1 MENANKISRR
11 AFVSASAASIVAT
24 AASANRVLGA
34 NNRLRVGIIG
44 CGGLAQ
50 GAHIPSLMRMK
61 ETDNVEIVA
70 VCDVYQKRLDQ
81 AAATTGAAPVKDYRA
96 MLDSKDVDYVAI
108 VTPEHWHARMTLDA
122 ADAGKHI
129 YCEKPMTW
137 SIEQAKQV
145 VKKIQQTNVKMQVG
159 VQGMCDDSYETAQ
172 KYVKE
177 GKLGRV
183 VQAQIDY
190 SRNHKRDFW
199 VSDEPDKDVRPGENL
214 DWNAF
219 LGPAPKRPFD
229 LDRFLHWRRYWDYS
243 GGIATD
249 LFVHRITRI
258 IRALDLKFP
267 NRVVA
272 VGGKWEFRD
281 SAAEIPDT
289 FNMMLDYPDG
299 LSVVVLSSMA
309 NDAPIPHV
317 LRGHDATLEFTRE
330 GFVIRPQGRFNK
342 EGDKPEIVHKK
353 VRRRRHHAASP
364 QSAERHPRRGG
375 FEVRRDDRLLRS
387 GGRAAGRRIVPQE
400 QVYEMGRAA
409 GEGNRSV
416 NHLPSPT
423 STKPA
428 Q

>member
-11 AFVSASAASIVAT
+11 AFVSVSAASIVAT

-61 ETDNVEIVA
+61 EADNVEIVA

-81 AAATTGAAPVKDYRA
+81 AAATTGAAPVRDYRA
-96 MLDSKDVDYVAI
+96 MLDNKDVDYVTI

-145 VKKIQQTNVKMQVG
+145 VKKIQQTSVKMQVG

-190 SRNHKRDFW
+190 SRNYKRDFW

-267 NRVVA
+267 TRVVA

-281 SAAEIPDT
+281 SPAEIPDT

-317 LRGHDATLEFTRE
+317 LRGHEATLEFTRE

-353 VRRRRHHAASP
+353 SGGEDITLHHRNLQNAI
-364 QSAERHPRRGG
+364 RGG
-375 FEVRRDDRLLRS
+375 EVLKCDVMTGYYGVVAVRLAVESYRKSKYMKWDARREK
-387 GGRAAGRRIVPQE
+387 GIEA
-400 QVYEMGRAA
+400 
-409 GEGNRSV
+409 
-416 NHLPSPT
+416 
-423 STKPA
+423 
-428 Q
+428 

>member
-50 GAHIPSLMRMK
+50 GEHIPKLMRMK
-61 ETDNVEIVA
+61 EADNVEIAA

-96 MLDSKDVDYVAI
+96 ILDRKDIDYVAI

-172 KYVKE
+172 RYIKE

-190 SRNHKRDFW
+190 SRNYKRDFW

-249 LFVHRITRI
+249 LFVHRITRV

-267 NRVVA
+267 TRVVA

-299 LSVVVLSSMA
+299 LSVVVLSSLA

-317 LRGHDATLEFTRE
+317 LRGHEATLEFTRD

-353 VRRRRHHAASP
+353 TGGEDITLHHRNLQNAI
-364 QSAERHPRRGG
+364 RGG
-375 FEVRRDDRLLRS
+375 EALKCDVMTGYYGVVAVRLAIESYRRS
-387 GGRAAGRRIVPQE
+387 KCMKWDARREKGVE
-400 QVYEMGRAA
+400 
-409 GEGNRSV
+409 S
-416 NHLPSPT
+416 
-423 STKPA
+423 
-428 Q
+428 

>member
-34 NNRLRVGIIG
+34 NNRLRIGIIG

-50 GAHIPSLMRMK
+50 GAHIPSLMKMK
-61 ETDNVEIVA
+61 EADNIEIAA

-81 AAATTGAAPVKDYRA
+81 AAATTGATPIKDYRA
-96 MLDSKDVDYVAI
+96 ILDRKDIDY
-108 VTPEHWHARMTLDA
+108 
-122 ADAGKHI
+122 
-129 YCEKPMTW
+129 EKPMTW

-190 SRNHKRDFW
+190 SRNYKRDFW

-229 LDRFLHWRRYWDYS
+229 LDRFLHWQRYWDYS
-243 GGIATD
+243 GGIASG
-249 LFVHRITRI
+249 LFVHRITRV

-267 NRVVA
+267 TRVVA

-309 NDAPIPHV
+309 NDASIPHV
-317 LRGHDATLEFTRE
+317 LRGHDATLEFTGD

-342 EGDKPEIVHKK
+342 EGDKPEIVHK
-353 VRRRRHHAASP
+353 RTGREDITLHHRNLQNAI
-364 QSAERHPRRGG
+364 RGG
-375 FEVRRDDRLLRS
+375 EALKCDVMTGYYGIVAVRLAVESYRRS
-387 GGRAAGRRIVPQE
+387 KYMKWDARREKGVE
-400 QVYEMGRAA
+400 A
-409 GEGNRSV
+409 
-416 NHLPSPT
+416 
-423 STKPA
+423 
-428 Q
+428 

>member
-24 AASANRVLGA
+24 AASANRVFGA

-50 GAHIPSLMRMK
+50 GAHIPSLMSMK
-61 ETDNVEIVA
+61 DADNVEIAA

-96 MLDSKDVDYVAI
+96 ILDRKDIDYVAI

-172 KYVKE
+172 KFVKE

-267 NRVVA
+267 SRVVA

-309 NDAPIPHV
+309 NDAPIQHV
-317 LRGHDATLEFTRE
+317 LRGHEATLEFTRD
-330 GFVIRPQGRFNK
+330 GFVVRPQGRFNK

-353 VRRRRHHAASP
+353 TGGEDITLHHRNLQNAI
-364 QSAERHPRRGG
+364 RGG
-375 FEVRRDDRLLRS
+375 EALKCDVMTGYYGIVAVRLAVESYRRS
-387 GGRAAGRRIVPQE
+387 KCMKWDARREKGIE
-400 QVYEMGRAA
+400 A
-409 GEGNRSV
+409 
-416 NHLPSPT
+416 
-423 STKPA
+423 
-428 Q
+428 

>member
-61 ETDNVEIVA
+61 EADNVEIVA

-81 AAATTGAAPVKDYRA
+81 AAATTGAAAVKDYRA
-96 MLDSKDVDYVAI
+96 MLDNKDVDYVTI

-145 VKKIQQTNVKMQVG
+145 VKKIQQTSVKMQVG

-190 SRNHKRDFW
+190 SRNYKRDFW

-249 LFVHRITRI
+249 LFVHRITRV

-281 SAAEIPDT
+281 SPAEIPDT

-317 LRGHDATLEFTRE
+317 LRGHEATLEFTRE

-353 VRRRRHHAASP
+353 SGGEDITLHHRNLQNAI
-364 QSAERHPRRGG
+364 RGG
-375 FEVRRDDRLLRS
+375 EALKCDVMTGYYGVVAVRLAVESYRKSKYMKWD
-387 GGRAAGRRIVPQE
+387 ARREKGIE
-400 QVYEMGRAA
+400 A
-409 GEGNRSV
+409 
-416 NHLPSPT
+416 
-423 STKPA
+423 
-428 Q
+428 

>member
-1 MENANKISRR
+1 MENDNRISRR
-11 AFVSASAASIVAT
+11 AFVSGSAASVIVT

-34 NNRLRVGIIG
+34 NNRLRIGVIG

-50 GAHIPSLMRMK
+50 GAHIPSLVKMK
-61 ETDNVEIVA
+61 DLDNCEIIA

-81 AAATTGAAPVKDYRA
+81 AATTTGAKPFKEYRA
-96 MLDSKDVDYVAI
+96 LLDQKDIDYVTI

-137 SIEQAKQV
+137 SIDEAKKV
-145 VKKIQQTNVKMQVG
+145 VARIKQTKVKMQVG
-159 VQGMCDDSYETAQ
+159 VQGMSDDSYETAQ
-172 KYVKE
+172 KMIKE
-177 GKLGRV
+177 GAIGRPI
-183 VQAQIDY
+183 QAQIDY

-199 VSDEPDKDVRPGENL
+199 VSEEPDKDVRPGENL

-267 NRVVA
+267 DRAVA

-289 FNMMLDYPDG
+289 FNLMLDYPEG

-309 NDAPIPHV
+309 NDTPIPHV
-317 LRGHDATLEFTRE
+317 IRGHEATLEFNRE
-330 GFVIRPQGRFNK
+330 GFVIRPQERFNK
-342 EGDKPEIVHKK
+342 EGDKPQVVHKK
-353 VRRRRHHAASP
+353 TGGEDITLHHRNLQNAI
-364 QSAERHPRRGG
+364 RGG
-375 FEVRRDDRLLRS
+375 EALKCDVVTGYYGVVAVRLAVDSYRKSKYMKWD
-387 GGRAAGRRIVPQE
+387 ARREKGVE
-400 QVYEMGRAA
+400 A
-409 GEGNRSV
+409 
-416 NHLPSPT
+416 
-423 STKPA
+423 
-428 Q
+428 

>member
-1 MENANKISRR
+1 MENANKMSRR
-11 AFVSASAASIVAT
+11 EFVSASAASIVAT

-34 NNRLRVGIIG
+34 NDRLRVGIIG

-50 GAHIPSLMRMK
+50 GDHIPSLMRMK
-61 ETDNVEIVA
+61 EADNVEIVA

-96 MLDSKDVDYVAI
+96 MLDRKDIDYVAI

-190 SRNHKRDFW
+190 SRNHKGDFW
-199 VSDEPDKDVRPGENL
+199 VSGEPDKDVRPGENL

-267 NRVVA
+267 TRVVA

-330 GFVIRPQGRFNK
+330 GFVVRPQGRFNK
-342 EGDKPEIVHKK
+342 EGERPEIVHKK
-353 VRRRRHHAASP
+353 TGGESITLHHRNLQNAI
-364 QSAERHPRRGG
+364 RGG
-375 FEVRRDDRLLRS
+375 EALKCDVMTGYYGVVAVRLAVESYRKSKYMKWD
-387 GGRAAGRRIVPQE
+387 ARREKGIE
-400 QVYEMGRAA
+400 A
-409 GEGNRSV
+409 
-416 NHLPSPT
+416 
-423 STKPA
+423 
-428 Q
+428 

>member
-11 AFVSASAASIVAT
+11 TFVSASAASIVVT
-24 AASANRVLGA
+24 AASATRVLGA

-61 ETDNVEIVA
+61 EADNVEIVA
-70 VCDVYQKRLDQ
+70 VCDIYQKRLDQ
-81 AAATTGAAPVKDYRA
+81 AASTTGAAPVKDYRA
-96 MLDSKDVDYVAI
+96 MLDRKDIDYVAI
-108 VTPEHWHARMTLDA
+108 VTPEHWHARMTIDA

-190 SRNHKRDFW
+190 SRNHKGDFW

-267 NRVVA
+267 TRVVA

-317 LRGHDATLEFTRE
+317 LRGHEATLEFNRE
-330 GFVIRPQGRFNK
+330 GFVIRPQGRLNR
-342 EGDKPEIVHKK
+342 EGEKPEIVHKK
-353 VRRRRHHAASP
+353 TGGEDITLHHRNLQNAI
-364 QSAERHPRRGG
+364 RGG
-375 FEVRRDDRLLRS
+375 EALKCDVMTGYYGVVAVRLAVDSYRKSKYMKWD
-387 GGRAAGRRIVPQE
+387 ARREKGIE
-400 QVYEMGRAA
+400 A
-409 GEGNRSV
+409 
-416 NHLPSPT
+416 
-423 STKPA
+423 
-428 Q
+428 

>member
-11 AFVSASAASIVAT
+11 AFVSASAASVVAT

-50 GAHIPSLMRMK
+50 GAHIPSLMKMK
-61 ETDNVEIVA
+61 EADNLEIVA

-96 MLDSKDVDYVAI
+96 ILDNKDVDYVTI

-145 VKKIQQTNVKMQVG
+145 VKKIQQTSVKMQVG

-172 KYVKE
+172 KYIKE

-190 SRNHKRDFW
+190 SRNYKRDFW

-281 SAAEIPDT
+281 SPAEIPDT

-299 LSVVVLSSMA
+299 LSVVVLASMA

-317 LRGHDATLEFTRE
+317 LRGHEATLEFTRE

-353 VRRRRHHAASP
+353 SGGEDITLHHRNLQNAI
-364 QSAERHPRRGG
+364 RGG
-375 FEVRRDDRLLRS
+375 EALKCDVMTGYYGVVAVRLAVESYRKSKYMKWD
-387 GGRAAGRRIVPQE
+387 ARREKGIE
-400 QVYEMGRAA
+400 A
-409 GEGNRSV
+409 
-416 NHLPSPT
+416 
-423 STKPA
+423 
-428 Q
+428 

>member
-1 MENANKISRR
+1 MK
-11 AFVSASAASIVAT
+11 
-24 AASANRVLGA
+24 
-34 NNRLRVGIIG
+34 
-44 CGGLAQ
+44 
-50 GAHIPSLMRMK
+50 MK
-61 ETDNVEIVA
+61 EADNVEIVA

-81 AAATTGAAPVKDYRA
+81 AAATTGAAPIKDYRA
-96 MLDSKDVDYVAI
+96 MLDSKDIDYVTI

-190 SRNHKRDFW
+190 SRNHRRDFW

-309 NDAPIPHV
+309 NDTPIQHV
-317 LRGHDATLEFTRE
+317 LRGHEATLEFTRD
-330 GFVIRPQGRFNK
+330 GFVIRPQGRFNR
-342 EGDKPEIVHKK
+342 EGDRPEIVHKK
-353 VRRRRHHAASP
+353 TGGEDITLHHRNLQNAI
-364 QSAERHPRRGG
+364 RGG
-375 FEVRRDDRLLRS
+375 EALKCDVMTGYYGVAAVRLAVESYRKSKYMKWD
-387 GGRAAGRRIVPQE
+387 ARREKGIE
-400 QVYEMGRAA
+400 A
-409 GEGNRSV
+409 
-416 NHLPSPT
+416 
-423 STKPA
+423 
-428 Q
+428 

>member
-44 CGGLAQ
+44 CGGQAQ
-50 GAHIPSLMRMK
+50 GAHIPPLMRMK
-61 ETDNVEIVA
+61 EADNVEIAA

-96 MLDSKDVDYVAI
+96 ILDRKDIDYVAI

-190 SRNHKRDFW
+190 SRNYKRDFW

-249 LFVHRITRI
+249 LFVHRITRV

-267 NRVVA
+267 TRAVA

-309 NDAPIPHV
+309 NDTPIPHV
-317 LRGHDATLEFTRE
+317 LRGHEATLEFTRD
-330 GFVIRPQGRFNK
+330 GFVIRPQVRFNK
-342 EGDKPEIVHKK
+342 EGEKPEIVHKK
-353 VRRRRHHAASP
+353 TGGEDIMLHHRNLQNAI
-364 QSAERHPRRGG
+364 RGG
-375 FEVRRDDRLLRS
+375 EALKCDVMTGYYGIVAVRLAIESFRRS
-387 GGRAAGRRIVPQE
+387 KCMKWDARREKGVE
-400 QVYEMGRAA
+400 A
-409 GEGNRSV
+409 
-416 NHLPSPT
+416 
-423 STKPA
+423 
-428 Q
+428 

>member
-24 AASANRVLGA
+24 AASANRVIGA

-61 ETDNVEIVA
+61 EADNVEIVA

-81 AAATTGAAPVKDYRA
+81 AAVTTGAAPVKDYRA
-96 MLDSKDVDYVAI
+96 MLDNKDVDYVTI

-145 VKKIQQTNVKMQVG
+145 VKKIQQTSVKMQVG

-267 NRVVA
+267 TRVVA

-281 SAAEIPDT
+281 SPAEIPDT

-317 LRGHDATLEFTRE
+317 LRGHEATLEFTRE

-353 VRRRRHHAASP
+353 SGGEDITLHHRNLQNAI
-364 QSAERHPRRGG
+364 RGG
-375 FEVRRDDRLLRS
+375 EALKCDVMTGYYGVVAVRLAVESYRKSKYMKWD
-387 GGRAAGRRIVPQE
+387 ARREKGIE
-400 QVYEMGRAA
+400 A
-409 GEGNRSV
+409 
-416 NHLPSPT
+416 
-423 STKPA
+423 
-428 Q
+428 

>member
-50 GAHIPSLMRMK
+50 GEHIPKLMRMK
-61 ETDNVEIVA
+61 ESDNVEIAA

-81 AAATTGAAPVKDYRA
+81 AAATTGAVPIKDYRA
-96 MLDSKDVDYVAI
+96 ILDRKDIDYVAI

-172 KYVKE
+172 KCVKE
-177 GKLGRV
+177 GKLGRI

-190 SRNHKRDFW
+190 SRNYKRDFW

-249 LFVHRITRI
+249 LFVHRITRV

-267 NRVVA
+267 TRAVA

-317 LRGHDATLEFTRE
+317 LRGHEATLEFTRD
-330 GFVIRPQGRFNK
+330 GFVVRPQGRFNK

-353 VRRRRHHAASP
+353 TGAEDIMLHHRNLQNAI
-364 QSAERHPRRGG
+364 RGG
-375 FEVRRDDRLLRS
+375 EALKCDVMTGYYGIVAVRLAVESYRRS
-387 GGRAAGRRIVPQE
+387 KCMKWDARREKGVE
-400 QVYEMGRAA
+400 A
-409 GEGNRSV
+409 
-416 NHLPSPT
+416 
-423 STKPA
+423 
-428 Q
+428 

>member
-50 GAHIPSLMRMK
+50 GAHIPSLMSMK
-61 ETDNVEIVA
+61 EADNVEIAA

-81 AAATTGAAPVKDYRA
+81 AATTTGAAPVKDYRA
-96 MLDSKDVDYVAI
+96 ILDRKDIDYVAI
-108 VTPEHWHARMTLDA
+108 VTPEHWHAHMTLDA

-172 KYVKE
+172 KFVKE

-267 NRVVA
+267 TRVVA

-309 NDAPIPHV
+309 NDAPIQHV
-317 LRGHDATLEFTRE
+317 LRGHEATLEFTRD
-330 GFVIRPQGRFNK
+330 GFVVRPQGRFNK

-353 VRRRRHHAASP
+353 TGGEDITLHHRNLQNAI
-364 QSAERHPRRGG
+364 RGG
-375 FEVRRDDRLLRS
+375 EALKCDVMTGYYGIVAVRLAVESYRKSKCMKWD
-387 GGRAAGRRIVPQE
+387 ARREKGIE
-400 QVYEMGRAA
+400 A
-409 GEGNRSV
+409 
-416 NHLPSPT
+416 
-423 STKPA
+423 
-428 Q
+428 

>member
-50 GAHIPSLMRMK
+50 GEHIPKLMRMK
-61 ETDNVEIVA
+61 EADNVEIVA

-81 AAATTGAAPVKDYRA
+81 AAAATGAAPVKDYRA
-96 MLDSKDVDYVAI
+96 MLDSKDIDYVTI

-190 SRNHKRDFW
+190 SRNYKRDFW

-249 LFVHRITRI
+249 LFVHRITRV

-267 NRVVA
+267 TRVVA

-317 LRGHDATLEFTRE
+317 LRGHEATLEFARD

-342 EGDKPEIVHKK
+342 EGDNPEIVHKK
-353 VRRRRHHAASP
+353 TGGEDIMLHHRNLQNAI
-364 QSAERHPRRGG
+364 RGG
-375 FEVRRDDRLLRS
+375 EVLKCDVMTGYYGIVAVRLAVESYRRNKCMKWD
-387 GGRAAGRRIVPQE
+387 ARREKGVE
-400 QVYEMGRAA
+400 A
-409 GEGNRSV
+409 
-416 NHLPSPT
+416 
-423 STKPA
+423 
-428 Q
+428 

>member
-1 MENANKISRR
+1 
-11 AFVSASAASIVAT
+11 
-24 AASANRVLGA
+24 
-34 NNRLRVGIIG
+34 
-44 CGGLAQ
+44 
-50 GAHIPSLMRMK
+50 
-61 ETDNVEIVA
+61 
-70 VCDVYQKRLDQ
+70 
-81 AAATTGAAPVKDYRA
+81 
-96 MLDSKDVDYVAI
+96 
-108 VTPEHWHARMTLDA
+108 
-122 ADAGKHI
+122 
-129 YCEKPMTW
+129 MTW

-145 VKKIQQTNVKMQVG
+145 VKKIQETRVKMQVG

-190 SRNHKRDFW
+190 SRNYNRDFW
-199 VSDEPDKDVRPGENL
+199 VSDDPDKDVRPGENL

-267 NRVVA
+267 TRVVA

-309 NDAPIPHV
+309 NDATIPHV
-317 LRGHDATLEFTRE
+317 LRGHEATLEFNGE

-342 EGDKPEIVHKK
+342 EHDKAEIVHKK
-353 VRRRRHHAASP
+353 TGGEDILLHHRNLQNAIRNGEALKCDVMTGYYGIVAVRLAVESYRRSKYMKWDA
-364 QSAERHPRRGG
+364 RREKGI
-375 FEVRRDDRLLRS
+375 E
-387 GGRAAGRRIVPQE
+387 A
-400 QVYEMGRAA
+400 
-409 GEGNRSV
+409 
-416 NHLPSPT
+416 
-423 STKPA
+423 
-428 Q
+428 

>member
-34 NNRLRVGIIG
+34 NNRLRIGIIG

-50 GAHIPSLMRMK
+50 GEHIPKLMRMK
-61 ETDNVEIVA
+61 ESDNVEIAA

-81 AAATTGAAPVKDYRA
+81 AASTTGAAPVKDYRA
-96 MLDSKDVDYVAI
+96 ILDRKDIDYVAI

-172 KYVKE
+172 KFVKE

-249 LFVHRITRI
+249 LFVHRITRV

-267 NRVVA
+267 TRVVA

-309 NDAPIPHV
+309 NDAPIQHV
-317 LRGHDATLEFTRE
+317 LRGHEATLEFTRD
-330 GFVIRPQGRFNK
+330 GFVVRPQGRFNK

-353 VRRRRHHAASP
+353 TGAEDITLHHRNLQNAI
-364 QSAERHPRRGG
+364 RGG
-375 FEVRRDDRLLRS
+375 EALKCDVMTGYYGIVAVRLAVESYRRS
-387 GGRAAGRRIVPQE
+387 KCMKWDARREKGIE
-400 QVYEMGRAA
+400 A
-409 GEGNRSV
+409 
-416 NHLPSPT
+416 
-423 STKPA
+423 
-428 Q
+428 

>member
-1 MENANKISRR
+1 MKNVNKISRR
-11 AFVSASAASIVAT
+11 TFVSASAASIVAT
-24 AASANRVLGA
+24 AASANRVIGA

-50 GAHIPSLMRMK
+50 GDHIPSLMRMK
-61 ETDNVEIVA
+61 EADNVEIVA

-96 MLDSKDVDYVAI
+96 MLDSKDVDYVTI

-145 VKKIQQTNVKMQVG
+145 VKKIQQTSVKMQVG

-190 SRNHKRDFW
+190 SRNYKRDFW

-219 LGPAPKRPFD
+219 IGPAPKRPFD

-249 LFVHRITRI
+249 LFVHRITRV

-272 VGGKWEFRD
+272 VGGKWEFHD
-281 SAAEIPDT
+281 SPAEIPDT

-317 LRGHDATLEFTRE
+317 LRGHEATLEFTRE

-342 EGDKPEIVHKK
+342 EGDKPEIVHK
-353 VRRRRHHAASP
+353 RTGGEDITLHHRNLQNAI
-364 QSAERHPRRGG
+364 RGG
-375 FEVRRDDRLLRS
+375 EALKCDVMTGYYGVVAVRLAVESYRKSKYMKWD
-387 GGRAAGRRIVPQE
+387 ARREKGIE
-400 QVYEMGRAA
+400 A
-409 GEGNRSV
+409 
-416 NHLPSPT
+416 
-423 STKPA
+423 
-428 Q
+428 

>member
-34 NNRLRVGIIG
+34 NNRLRIGIIG

-50 GAHIPSLMRMK
+50 GAHIPLLMKMK

-81 AAATTGAAPVKDYRA
+81 AAATTGAPPIKDYRA
-96 MLDSKDVDYVAI
+96 TLDRKDVDYVTI

-145 VKKIQQTNVKMQVG
+145 VKKIRQANVKMQVG
-159 VQGMCDDSYETAQ
+159 VQGMCDDSYEAAQ

-190 SRNHKRDFW
+190 SRNYKRDFW
-199 VSDEPDKDVRPGENL
+199 VSEEPDKDVRPGENL

-317 LRGHDATLEFTRE
+317 LRGHEATLEFNRE
-330 GFVIRPQGRFNK
+330 GFVIRPQGRFNN
-342 EGDKPEIVHKK
+342 EGDKPVIVHKK
-353 VRRRRHHAASP
+353 TGGEDITLHHRNLQNAI
-364 QSAERHPRRGG
+364 
-375 FEVRRDDRLLRS
+375 RS
-387 GGRAAGRRIVPQE
+387 GEALKCDVMTGYYGVVAVRLAVESYRRSKCMKWDARREKGI
-400 QVYEMGRAA
+400 GA
-409 GEGNRSV
+409 
-416 NHLPSPT
+416 
-423 STKPA
+423 
-428 Q
+428 

>member
-61 ETDNVEIVA
+61 EADNVEIVA

-96 MLDSKDVDYVAI
+96 MLDNKDVDYVTI

-145 VKKIQQTNVKMQVG
+145 VKKIQQTSVKMQVG

-317 LRGHDATLEFTRE
+317 LRGHEATLEFTRE

-353 VRRRRHHAASP
+353 SGGEDITLHHRNLQNAI
-364 QSAERHPRRGG
+364 RGG
-375 FEVRRDDRLLRS
+375 EALKCDVMTGYYGVVAVRLAVESYRKSKYMKWD
-387 GGRAAGRRIVPQE
+387 ARREKGIE
-400 QVYEMGRAA
+400 A
-409 GEGNRSV
+409 
-416 NHLPSPT
+416 
-423 STKPA
+423 
-428 Q
+428 

>member
-11 AFVSASAASIVAT
+11 AFVSASAASIVG
-24 AASANRVLGA
+24 AASANRVSGA
-34 NNRLRVGIIG
+34 NDRLRIGIIG

-50 GAHIPSLMRMK
+50 GAHIPSLMKMK

-81 AAATTGAAPVKDYRA
+81 AAATTGAAPIKDYRA
-96 MLDSKDVDYVAI
+96 ILDRKDVDYVAI

-145 VKKIQQTNVKMQVG
+145 VKKIQETKVKMQVG
-159 VQGMCDDSYETAQ
+159 VQGMSDDSYETAQ

-190 SRNHKRDFW
+190 SRNYKGDFW

-229 LDRFLHWRRYWDYS
+229 LDRFLYWRRYWDYS

-249 LFVHRITRI
+249 LFVHRLTRI
-258 IRALDLKFP
+258 IRSLDLKIP
-267 NRVVA
+267 TRVVA

-281 SAAEIPDT
+281 SPAEIPDT

-309 NDAPIPHV
+309 NDTPIPHV
-317 LRGHDATLEFTRE
+317 LRGHLATLEFTRE

-342 EGDKPEIVHKK
+342 EHDKPEIVHKK
-353 VRRRRHHAASP
+353 TGAEDIMLHHRNLQNAVRNGEALKCDVMTGYYGVVAVRLAIDSYRRNKVMKWD
-364 QSAERHPRRGG
+364 PRRERGI
-375 FEVRRDDRLLRS
+375 E
-387 GGRAAGRRIVPQE
+387 A
-400 QVYEMGRAA
+400 
-409 GEGNRSV
+409 
-416 NHLPSPT
+416 
-423 STKPA
+423 
-428 Q
+428 

>member
-24 AASANRVLGA
+24 AASANRVIGA

-61 ETDNVEIVA
+61 EADNVEIVA

-96 MLDSKDVDYVAI
+96 VLDSKDVDYVAI

-145 VKKIQQTNVKMQVG
+145 VKKIQQTSVKMQVG

-281 SAAEIPDT
+281 SPAEIPDT

-317 LRGHDATLEFTRE
+317 LRGHEATLEFTRE

-342 EGDKPEIVHKK
+342 EGDKPEIVHK
-353 VRRRRHHAASP
+353 
-364 QSAERHPRRGG
+364 
-375 FEVRRDDRLLRS
+375 RS
-387 GGRAAGRRIVPQE
+387 GGEDIMLHHRNLQNAIRGGEALKCDVMTGYYGVVAVRLAVESYRKSKYMKWDARREKGIE
-400 QVYEMGRAA
+400 A
-409 GEGNRSV
+409 
-416 NHLPSPT
+416 
-423 STKPA
+423 
-428 Q
+428 